1 VSFYGKLCPVTD
13 AAKTLELPDDVAQA
27 VKRGERVMVT
37 GNGVTLAAIVPIEEL
52 RRLEALEAEK
62 AHGEL
67 EAEQNGLDLF
77 ISMAGQVKSGEHDV
91 SADKY
96 RHLAEAYATKP

>member
-1 VSFYGKLCPVTD
+1 MP
-13 AAKTLELPDDVAQA
+13 
-27 VKRGERVMVT
+27 
-37 GNGVTLAAIVPIEEL
+37 LADL

-62 AHGEL
+62 TGDADA
-67 EAEQNGLDLF
+67 AEQNGLDLF
-77 ISMAGQVKSGEHDV
+77 IAMAGEVRSGEHEV